1 MVQMRLGV
9 LPVMMAST
17 TPRTLVEILRYTRR
31 YIKERAKQTMTKPSV
46 SIIHRMVQM
55 RLRMLPVMYYDQ
67 HDTQTPSGDIE
78 AALPIFISRIFY
90 I

>member
-9 LPVMMAST
+9 LPVMMANT
-17 TPRTLVEILRYTRR
+17 TPRTLVELLRYTRR
-31 YIKERAKQTMTKPSV
+31 YIKERAKQTMAKPSEHHP
-46 SIIHRMVQM
+46 SDASDEAQND
-55 RLRMLPVMYYDQ
+55 PSYYDQ
-67 HDTQTPSGDIE
+67 HDTQTPRGDID